1 MRLVLDVGAFVAVE
15 RGDRKLSALVKGEH
29 LAGRDPLTHG
39 GVIGQVW
46 RGGTGRQARVTG
58 LLRAIETVPLD
69 EDLGRQ
75 TGALLARA
83 GSSDVIDAALVLLA
97 SDGDEVITSDPED
110 IAALADAA
118 GLHVDVVE
126 I

>member
-1 MRLVLDVGAFVAVE
+1 MRLVLDAGAFVAVE
-15 RGDRKLSALVKGEH
+15 RGNRKLSALVKGEH

-46 RGGTGRQARVTG
+46 RSGTGRQAPVAS

-69 EDLGRQ
+69 EELGRQ
-75 TGALLARA
+75 TGALLAQA

-97 SDGDEVITSDPED
+97 NDGDEVITSDPED

-118 GLHVDVVE
+118 GLQIDVVE